1 MKYIEHKDNPKSFR
15 ALTGLTHIQ
24 FSHLLP
30 YFEAAHADYLSA
42 HELNGNRRSNRRG
55 FCIYKNSPL
64 PDVSERLFFILVY
77 LKNNP
82 LQEYHAA
89 CFGMDQKQ
97 CNTFVHRLNHIL
109 RLSLETMGLV
119 PAQTDKELS
128 ARLSELS
135 KEGTVRPVLL
145 HDATER
151 EIPRPIDSDEQKE
164 RYSGKK
170 KRHTVKNAVVVT
182 ISCLILF
189 ASQTVCGKTH
199 DKKMADMM
207 YSFPVPCI
215 LYQDT
220 GYQGYAPEKV
230 TIIQPIKKRKG
241 KMLSI
246 EDKEFNREVSCIRV
260 RVEHAIGSAKFMRI
274 VKDECRLR
282 ANSFVERIF
291 TTCAALHNLR
301 IKINPW
307 NYKN

>member
-1 MKYIEHKDNPKSFR
+1 MNYTEHKDNPKSFR

-24 FSHLLP
+24 YSHLLP
-30 YFEAAHADYLSA
+30 YFEAAHDDYLSEY
-42 HELNGNRRSNRRG
+42 ELSGKRRSKRRS

-64 PDVSERLFFILVY
+64 PDISERLFFILVY

-89 CFGMDQKQ
+89 CFGMDQKH
-97 CNTFVHRLNHIL
+97 CNTFVHCLNHIL

-135 KEGTVRPVLL
+135 KEGTIQPVLF
-145 HDATER
+145 HDGTER
-151 EIPRPIDSDEQKE
+151 EIPRPVDPDDQKE
-164 RYSGKK
+164 QYSGKK
-170 KRHTVKNAVVVT
+170 KRHTVKNAVVTTVT
-182 ISCLILF
+182 CVILF
-189 ASQTVCGKTH
+189 VSPTVCGKTH
-199 DKKMADMM
+199 DKKMADTM
-207 YSFPVPCI
+207 YSFPVSCI

-230 TIIQPIKKRKG
+230 TVIQPIKKRKG
-241 KMLSI
+241 KILSQ
-246 EDKEFNREVSCIRV
+246 EDKEFNRQVSGIRV

-282 ANSFVERIF
+282 ANCFVERIF
-291 TTCAALHNLR
+291 ATCAALHNLR

-307 NYKN
+307 TYKN